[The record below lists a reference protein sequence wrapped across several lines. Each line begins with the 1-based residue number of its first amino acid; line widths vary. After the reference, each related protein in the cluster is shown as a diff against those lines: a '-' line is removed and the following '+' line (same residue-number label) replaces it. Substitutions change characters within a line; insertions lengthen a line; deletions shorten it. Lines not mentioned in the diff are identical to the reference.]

1 MSINVAVVGVGYLGK
16 HHARIYSSLD
26 GVDLRAVVDP
36 DGEAAQNAVSLY
48 GGRAVS
54 DFRQILDDVDA
65 LSIVTPTSS
74 HFEVALECL
83 RAKKH
88 LLIEKPI
95 TTTVEEADTLIEAA
109 REFGCIVQ
117 VGHLER
123 YNPALMAVREMVSDP
138 GFIECER
145 LAPFQPRGTDVDV
158 TLDLMIHDIDI
169 VMSLLEGR
177 EITDIRV
184 AGTKLVTGKI
194 DMAKAWL
201 EFEGGAKA
209 LITASRIADAKKRLL
224 VIHQKNSILNVDYMG
239 MKIDKSTKSDNGIS
253 TTSVEIVEHE
263 PLKEEIRDFLRCVR
277 GREKPMVS
285 AFEGRRA
292 LEVALDIT
300 AMIEESEKY

>member
-1 MSINVAVVGVGYLGK
+1 MSINVAVVGVGYLGV

-26 GVDLRAVVDP
+26 GANLSAVVDP
-36 DGEAAQNAVSLY
+36 DMEAAQDAVSKY

-54 DFRQILDDVDA
+54 DFREILDDVDA
-65 LSIVTPTSS
+65 LSIVTPTSF

-95 TTTVEEADTLIEAA
+95 TSTVEEADALIEAA

-138 GFIECER
+138 VFIESER

-184 AGTKLVTGKI
+184 AGAKVVTEKI

-239 MKIDKSTKSDNGIS
+239 MKIDRSTKSDNGIS
-253 TTSVEIVEHE
+253 TRSVEIVEHE
-263 PLKEEIRDFLRCVR
+263 PLKEEIRDFLRCVIN
-277 GREKPMVS
+277 REKPMVS

-300 AMIEESEKY
+300 AMIKESEKY